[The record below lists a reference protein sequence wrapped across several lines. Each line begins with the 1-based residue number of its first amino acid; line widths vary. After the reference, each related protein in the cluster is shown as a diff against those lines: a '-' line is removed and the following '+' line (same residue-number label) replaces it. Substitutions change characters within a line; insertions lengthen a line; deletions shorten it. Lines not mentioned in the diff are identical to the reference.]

1 MTREE
6 RENINLNLLV
16 DMTRA
21 KSDRAFET
29 LSDYYYPVMVA
40 LYQELTQG
48 RCFISRDEAMQ
59 AGKIGLYNA
68 VCGYRDDRNM
78 SFNNFA
84 KLCMRREM
92 AAWQRKEMSYCYA
105 CERRVVSLD
114 HMVKDG
120 DDICYMDTVDSSEP
134 DAETK
139 NNYKELESD
148 IFRKVPAQSL
158 DGQILKYRIE
168 GYTYKEIADF
178 VTVNPKYIDNSLRKS
193 RKKIISLFD

>member
-48 RCFISRDEAMQ
+48 RSFISRDEAMQ

-84 KLCMRREM
+84 KLCIRREM
-92 AAWQRKEMSYCYA
+92 AAWQRKEMNYCYA

-114 HMVKDG
+114 HMVKDA
-120 DDICYMDTVDSSEP
+120 DDICYMDTVDSNEP
-134 DAETK
+134 DSEAK
-139 NNYKELESD
+139 NNYRELESD

-178 VTVNPKYIDNSLRKS
+178 MTVNPKYIDNSLRKS